1 MDIALT
7 YNELLFECVNI
18 RVYDRNVAGC
28 HKLNKT
34 TYNKKKYC
42 LFLFKRNNWVYLH
55 FNF

>member
-7 YNELLFECVNI
+7 YNELLFQCAKI

-34 TYNKKKYC
+34 TYNKKI
-42 LFLFKRNNWVYLH
+42 LFVSI
-55 FNF
+55 